1 MRERTDRMQYQA
13 VFFDFDYTLGD
24 GTEAIVAG
32 FRYAFSK
39 MGLPEPGY
47 EAVRRTIGMTL
58 EDEYPHLSGDADP
71 QNRARFR
78 VLYTEKA
85 GPMQV
90 ETVRLYPGAEG
101 GADDAVRALLAGALH
116 YQPDYVCGHHK
127 DEPPRVCGS
136 HTCSAACY
144 HETSE
149 ERSE

>member
-1 MRERTDRMQYQA
+1 MRPLTRWCIRA
-13 VFFDFDYTLGD
+13 P
-24 GTEAIVAG
+24 
-32 FRYAFSK
+32 R
-39 MGLPEPGY
+39 LPERLTENAPPD
-47 EAVRRTIGMTL
+47 EAF
-58 EDEYPHLSGDADP
+58 HL
-71 QNRARFR
+71 
-78 VLYTEKA
+78 
-85 GPMQV
+85 
-90 ETVRLYPGAEG
+90 PGADALSAFADLLGAPPEG

>member
-1 MRERTDRMQYQA
+1 MPVLEWIGKSKVVNHHLDVPYHVLEKKYT
-13 VFFDFDYTLGD
+13 FD
-24 GTEAIVAG
+24 
-32 FRYAFSK
+32 
-39 MGLPEPGY
+39 
-47 EAVRRTIGMTL
+47 
-58 EDEYPHLSGDADP
+58 
-71 QNRARFR
+71 
-78 VLYTEKA
+78 
-85 GPMQV
+85 
-90 ETVRLYPGAEG
+90 AEG